1 MPVQPDTVLAVFVQV
16 TGSSLTW
23 IYECT
28 WTDPGGTSTWQQS
41 THNRIDLSIA
51 YEGEGYVPPT
61 EVSPPDEVFDVTQ
74 PWTGHWDALED
85 GVFTLGVWPVVYLDD
100 ELGACGVVLQ
110 QGHLQLDTVTLV
122 IDYEGPIATDR
133 ESWGRIKALYR

>member
-1 MPVQPDTVLAVFVQV
+1 
-16 TGSSLTW
+16 
-23 IYECT
+23 
-28 WTDPGGTSTWQQS
+28 
-41 THNRIDLSIA
+41 
-51 YEGEGYVPPT
+51 
-61 EVSPPDEVFDVTQ
+61 
-74 PWTGHWDALED
+74 
-85 GVFTLGVWPVVYLDD
+85 VYPDD